1 MNEVMQKASPLQA
14 CDLRKAY
21 GKQAVLNGASLLIQ
35 PGSIVGLV
43 ARNGAGKS
51 TLIEC
56 LLGLQQAQSG
66 QVQLFGKAP
75 QSINDIDKSM
85 LGYVAQ
91 RPDGFDWMTVDGMLN
106 LVAPLYPQWDHDLVK
121 RLLTQWKL
129 NPGQRLI
136 TMSPGERQ
144 QVAIIRA
151 IAPRPRLLVLDEPAS
166 ALDPYARRALLR
178 EIVNLASE
186 DGCTVLF
193 STHIISDLERIA
205 THLALLH
212 EGSVR
217 LYGAVDDIKDTV
229 RRLHWPATL
238 PLPSTAL
245 AGEIS
250 RRELEDGSYS
260 LVLRGQDHCILASGL
275 QTQSLNLED
284 LFVEL
289 TA

>member
-1 MNEVMQKASPLQA
+1 MQEASPLQA
-14 CDLRKAY
+14 CDLRKTY

-260 LVLRGQDHCILASGL
+260 LVLRGQDHCTLASGL

>member
-1 MNEVMQKASPLQA
+1 MQEASPLQA
-14 CDLRKAY
+14 CDLRKTY

-129 NPGQRLI
+129 NPSQRLI